1 LENVNIPSRTGYA
14 CERPDLQPFGRKRDA
29 LCRGGDVTRILLVDN
44 HTLVRAGVR
53 SLLEMLPDVQV
64 VGEAADG
71 REALLLIKE
80 RTPDI
85 VFMDIGM
92 EEMNGLEA
100 TRRIAKSFPQVCVI
114 MLSIHSNEEYVSQ
127 ALRAGARGYMLKDA
141 APSELEIAINA
152 VSGGATYLS
161 PSVSRHVVDDYLRW
175 LNDKEET
182 AAEMLTPRQ
191 REVLQLI
198 AEGCSTKEIA
208 QKLDLGIKT
217 IETHRMQLMER
228 LAIHDIAGLVRYAI
242 RHGFVSPER

>member
-1 LENVNIPSRTGYA
+1 M
-14 CERPDLQPFGRKRDA
+14 
-29 LCRGGDVTRILLVDN
+29 TRILLVDN

-53 SLLEMLPDVQV
+53 SLLEVLPSVQV

-80 RTPDI
+80 RNPDL
-85 VFMDIGM
+85 VFMDIAM
-92 EEMNGLEA
+92 EGMNGLEA
-100 TRRIAKSFPQVCVI
+100 TRRVVKSFPRVRVV

-127 ALRAGARGYMLKDA
+127 ALRAGASGYMLKDA
-141 APSELEIAINA
+141 APAELEIAINA

-161 PSVSRHVVDDYLRW
+161 PAVSRQVVDDYLRRVH
-175 LNDKEET
+175 EQEAT

-208 QKLDLGIKT
+208 QRLDLGIKT
-217 IETHRMQLMER
+217 VETHRTQLMER
-228 LAIHDIAGLVRYAI
+228 LDIHDIAGLVRYAI
-242 RHGFVSPER
+242 RHGLVSPER